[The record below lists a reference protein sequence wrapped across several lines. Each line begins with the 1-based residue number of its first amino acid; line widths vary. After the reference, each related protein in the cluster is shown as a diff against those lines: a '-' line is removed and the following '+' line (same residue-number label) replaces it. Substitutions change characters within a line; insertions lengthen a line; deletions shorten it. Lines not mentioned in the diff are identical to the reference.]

1 MKYINFL
8 EARIVKNYLEVTEKL
23 SKWSLRQQLSRL
35 SIFLR
40 TSRSRLLAQLA
51 DKVQAAF

>member
-23 SKWSLRQQLSRL
+23 WKWSLRQQLSRL

>member
-8 EARIVKNYLEVTEKL
+8 EARIVRNYLEVTEKL
-23 SKWSLRQQLSRL
+23 WKWSLRQQLSRL

>member
-1 MKYINFL
+1 MKYLNFL

-23 SKWSLRQQLSRL
+23 WKWSLRQQLSRL

>member
-23 SKWSLRQQLSRL
+23 WKWSLRQQLGRL

-51 DKVQAAF
+51 DKVQATF

>member
-23 SKWSLRQQLSRL
+23 WKWSLRQQLSRL

-51 DKVQAAF
+51 DKVQADF

>member
-23 SKWSLRQQLSRL
+23 RKWSLRQQLSRL

>member
-23 SKWSLRQQLSRL
+23 WKWSLRQQLSRL

-40 TSRSRLLAQLA
+40 TSQSRLLAQLA